1 MLQKT
6 DVDNLL
12 KKHFGCNW
20 KKLPDLEYFKTVMDD
35 EENNEQDHESD
46 FGDINEEEEEFS

>member
-1 MLQKT
+1 M
-6 DVDNLL
+6 DN
-12 KKHFGCNW
+12 
-20 KKLPDLEYFKTVMDD
+20 